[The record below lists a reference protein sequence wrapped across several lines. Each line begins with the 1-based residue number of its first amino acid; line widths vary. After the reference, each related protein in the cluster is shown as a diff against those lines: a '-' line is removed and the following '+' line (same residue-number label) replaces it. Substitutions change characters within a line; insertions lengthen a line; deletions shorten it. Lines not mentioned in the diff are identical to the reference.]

1 MYDWKKMEEKIFAWE
16 KTAGGERF
24 SRSNRH
30 INIDHGFR
38 RKSYVG
44 AFGNRPFLEA

>member
-1 MYDWKKMEEKIFAWE
+1 MSLLRER
-16 KTAGGERF
+16 TAGQERF

-30 INIDHGFR
+30 ISIDRGFR

-44 AFGNRPFLEA
+44 AFGIRPFLES